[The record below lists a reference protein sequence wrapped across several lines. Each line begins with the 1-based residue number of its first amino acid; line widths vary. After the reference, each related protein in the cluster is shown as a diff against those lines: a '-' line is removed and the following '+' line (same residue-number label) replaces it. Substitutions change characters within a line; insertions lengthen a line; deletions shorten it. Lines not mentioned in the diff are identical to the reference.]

1 MALWSGKTSPNTGQP
16 ETAGRQL
23 FTFFCCVSL
32 SSWSRMK
39 KHLTLLIT
47 LNSDFL
53 VKVRVSFS
61 QNYELRTRKFE
72 QSTIKRKEDR
82 ILAINQ
88 GEANQPSEAVKSNL
102 ELTAERTDYYLIE
115 PWYIPRFCL
124 VLVFKP
130 NLQPTS

>member
-1 MALWSGKTSPNTGQP
+1 
-16 ETAGRQL
+16 
-23 FTFFCCVSL
+23 
-32 SSWSRMK
+32 MK

-102 ELTAERTDYYLIE
+102 ELTAERTDYYSIE
-115 PWYIPRFCL
+115 PWCRQVMSKFR
-124 VLVFKP
+124 
-130 NLQPTS
+130 

>member
-1 MALWSGKTSPNTGQP
+1 
-16 ETAGRQL
+16 
-23 FTFFCCVSL
+23 
-32 SSWSRMK
+32 MK

-47 LNSDFL
+47 LNSGCL

-61 QNYELRTRKFE
+61 QNYELQTRKFE

-88 GEANQPSEAVKSNL
+88 GEANQPSEVVKSNL

-115 PWYIPRFCL
+115 PWHHQAIRTPP
-124 VLVFKP
+124 V
-130 NLQPTS
+130 QWTSF

>member
-1 MALWSGKTSPNTGQP
+1 
-16 ETAGRQL
+16 
-23 FTFFCCVSL
+23 
-32 SSWSRMK
+32 MK

-47 LNSDFL
+47 LNSGFL

-115 PWYIPRFCL
+115 PWVNQTNSSQVCL
-124 VLVFKP
+124 LLTDEIYVWYLA
-130 NLQPTS
+130 Q

>member
-1 MALWSGKTSPNTGQP
+1 
-16 ETAGRQL
+16 
-23 FTFFCCVSL
+23 
-32 SSWSRMK
+32 MK

-47 LNSDFL
+47 LNSGFL

-102 ELTAERTDYYLIE
+102 ELTAENRLLFDRTLR
-115 PWYIPRFCL
+115 PL
-124 VLVFKP
+124 SHVG
-130 NLQPTS
+130 